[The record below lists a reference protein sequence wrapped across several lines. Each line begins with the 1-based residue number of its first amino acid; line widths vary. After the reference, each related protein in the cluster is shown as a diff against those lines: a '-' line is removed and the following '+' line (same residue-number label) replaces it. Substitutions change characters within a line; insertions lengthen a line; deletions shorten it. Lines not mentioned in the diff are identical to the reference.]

1 MEAGGAS
8 SERRRRRRRR
18 RSVGED
24 DGGGADRISD
34 LPDAVLGDIISL
46 LPTKE

>member
-18 RSVGED
+18 SMGED